1 MPPRRE
7 RRQRRPRRKVCS
19 FCADKV
25 DYIDYKDV
33 PLLRRYMSDR
43 GKIMPR
49 RSSGTCAKHQR
60 RLTVAIKRAREIAL
74 VPFVAGE

>member
-1 MPPRRE
+1 MKRE
-7 RRQRRPRRKVCS
+7 RGRRGKKRICS
-19 FCADKV
+19 FCVDKADSV
-25 DYIDYKDV
+25 DYKDV
-33 PLLRRYMSDR
+33 PLLRRYISDR

-74 VPFVAGE
+74 VPFVVGE

>member
-1 MPPRRE
+1 M
-7 RRQRRPRRKVCS
+7 CS

-33 PLLRRYMSDR
+33 PLLRRYISDR

-74 VPFVAGE
+74 VPFVVGE